1 MILLTNSTVSCIIQM
16 DDAFGNCTITQDTN
30 GITQIPIGFKPVEII
45 SAGFYFT
52 ITLVVIKYAT

>member
-1 MILLTNSTVSCIIQM
+1 M

-30 GITQIPIGFKPVEII
+30 GITQIPIGFKPGGII

-52 ITLVVIKYAT
+52 ITF